1 MKIAIVGYGLQGQSI
16 YNYYHQH
23 NEITVCDQNINLQI
37 PKDAHQQLGKNYL
50 KNLSRF
56 DLIFRSPIIHP
67 QQIISN
73 NSPSIIS
80 KITSNTSEFLKLAPT
95 KNTIGIT
102 GTKGKGTT
110 SSLIYEMLKQAGLTT
125 YLGGNIGT
133 PPLDLLTNNSIKKN
147 DWVVLELAN
156 FQTMDLKLS
165 THIAVCLMVV
175 PEHLDWHKDQE
186 EYFKAKKRLFDLQ
199 TKEDIAIYFK
209 QNNHSSY
216 IVSNSLA
223 QKIAYYQKPGAYI
236 DNHKIIIENNIICDI
251 NDVKLKGQHNLE
263 NICAAITTVWQIKQD
278 LNSIRQVLQSFQ
290 GLPHRLELVR
300 TIKKINFINDSF
312 GTTPETAVVAIK
324 TFPNQTIM
332 ILGGSSKNSNFNDL
346 AQTIKK
352 FNLKK
357 IILIGQEAKRI
368 QQALDLVGYQNY
380 IFGDNNMVNIVQQ
393 AYKLAEPGDNIL
405 LSTACASFDMF
416 KNYIDRGEQFK
427 AAVLALQ

>member
-16 YNYYHQH
+16 YNYYHQQ
-23 NEITVCDQNINLQI
+23 NEITICDQNINLQI
-37 PKDAHQQLGKNYL
+37 PKGARQQLGENYL
-50 KNLSRF
+50 KNLDQF
-56 DLIFRSPIIHP
+56 DIIFRSPIIHP
-67 QQIISN
+67 QQIIKN
-73 NSPSIIS
+73 NQTGIEK
-80 KITSNTSEFLKLAPT
+80 KITSNTTEFLKLVPT

-110 SSLIYEMLKQAGLTT
+110 SSLVYEMLKQAGLTV

-133 PPLDLLTNNSIKKN
+133 PPLDLLTNNSITKN
-147 DWVVLELAN
+147 DWIVLELAN
-156 FQTMDLKLS
+156 FQTMDLQLS

-175 PEHLDWHKDQE
+175 SEHLDWHQNQE
-186 EYFKAKKRLFDLQ
+186 EYFNAKKRLFDLQ
-199 TKEDIAIYFK
+199 TNEDIAIYFK
-209 QNNHSSY
+209 QNNNSSY

-236 DNHKIIIENNIICDI
+236 DNHKIMIENNIVCDI
-251 NDVKLKGQHNLE
+251 NDVQLKGQHNLE

-278 LNSIRQVLQSFQ
+278 LSSIRQVLQSFQ
-290 GLPHRLELVR
+290 GLTHRLELVR

-324 TFPNQTIM
+324 TFPSHTIM

-380 IFGDNNMVNIVQQ
+380 IFGENNMIDIVQQ

-405 LSTACASFDMF
+405 LSTGCASFDMF

>member
-16 YNYYHQH
+16 YNYFHKNH
-23 NEITVCDQNINLQI
+23 EITICDQNINLQL
-37 PKDAHQQLGKNYL
+37 PHDVHRQLGNNYL
-50 KNLSRF
+50 KNLNQF

-67 QQIISN
+67 NQIIEN
-73 NSPSIIS
+73 NDLSITS
-80 KITSNTSEFLKLAPT
+80 KITTNTNEFLKLIPT

-110 SSLIYEMLKQAGLTT
+110 SSLIYEMLTQAGLKA

-133 PPLDLLTNNSIKKN
+133 PPLDLLINNSITKN
-147 DWVVLELAN
+147 DWIVLELAN
-156 FQTMDLKLS
+156 FQTIDLQLA
-165 THIAVCLMVV
+165 THIAVCLMVA
-175 PEHLDWHKDQE
+175 PEHLDWHKNQE
-186 EYFKAKKRLFDLQ
+186 EYFNAKKRLFDLQ
-199 TKEDIAIYFK
+199 TNQDITIYFK
-209 QNNHSSY
+209 ENNNSNY
-216 IVSNSLA
+216 IVSSSLG
-223 QKIAYYQKPGAYI
+223 QKIPYYQKPGAYI
-236 DNHKIIIENNIICDI
+236 DNNKIIIENNIVCEI
-251 NDVKLKGQHNLE
+251 NNIKLKGQHNLE

-300 TIKKINFINDSF
+300 TIRKINFINDSF
-312 GTTPETAVVAIK
+312 GTTPETAMVAIK

-346 AQTIKK
+346 AQTIKN

-380 IFGDNNMVNIVQQ
+380 IFGDNNMVNIVRQ
-393 AYKLAEPGDNIL
+393 AYELAEPGDNIL

-427 AAVLALQ
+427 AAVLTLQ

>member
-16 YNYYHQH
+16 YNYYHQQ
-23 NEITVCDQNINLQI
+23 NEITICDQNINLQI
-37 PKDAHQQLGKNYL
+37 PKGARQQLGENYL
-50 KNLSRF
+50 KNLDQF
-56 DLIFRSPIIHP
+56 DIIFRSPIIHP
-67 QQIISN
+67 QQIIKN
-73 NSPSIIS
+73 NQAGIEK
-80 KITSNTSEFLKLAPT
+80 KITSNTTEFLKLVPT

-110 SSLIYEMLKQAGLTT
+110 SSLVYEMLKQAGLTV

-133 PPLDLLTNNSIKKN
+133 PPLDLLTSNSITKN
-147 DWVVLELAN
+147 DWIVLELAN
-156 FQTMDLKLS
+156 FQTMDLQLS

-175 PEHLDWHKDQE
+175 PEHLDWHQNQE
-186 EYFKAKKRLFDLQ
+186 EYFNAKKRLFDLQ

-209 QNNHSSY
+209 QNNNSSY

-236 DNHKIIIENNIICDI
+236 DNHKIMIENNIVCDI
-251 NDVKLKGQHNLE
+251 NDVQLKGQHNLE

-278 LNSIRQVLQSFQ
+278 LSSIRQVLQSFQ
-290 GLPHRLELVR
+290 GLTHRLELVR

-324 TFPNQTIM
+324 TFPSHTIM

-380 IFGDNNMVNIVQQ
+380 IFGENNMIDIVQQ

-405 LSTACASFDMF
+405 LSTGCASFDMF